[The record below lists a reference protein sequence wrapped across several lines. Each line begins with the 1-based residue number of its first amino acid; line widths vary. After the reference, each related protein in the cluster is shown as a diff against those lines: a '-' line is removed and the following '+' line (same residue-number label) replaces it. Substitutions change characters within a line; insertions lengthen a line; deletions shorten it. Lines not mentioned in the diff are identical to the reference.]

1 MAYFSHNRHKTEAMK
16 TKIRIHPFLPVSIFL
31 LALTVS
37 CEELLNTTGT
47 DEDVRER
54 IEGQWSCDE
63 TSEIYKSTAE
73 IYSVYISPDPD
84 DSTKVLIDN
93 FYELG
98 YDVSAVATVSG
109 RNLFIN
115 TQTVGDGYTVIGSG
129 TISSDYNKINW
140 SYSVEDGSGEVDDV
154 TATYTKL

>member
-1 MAYFSHNRHKTEAMK
+1 MK
-16 TKIRIHPFLPVSIFL
+16 AKIWINPVLVIGIFL
-31 LALTVS
+31 LAFATS
-37 CEELLNTTGT
+37 CEDLLNNSGSGL
-47 DEDVRER
+47 DVRAK

-73 IYSVYISPDPD
+73 IFSVYISSDED

-98 YDVSAVATVSG
+98 YDVSVVATVSN
-109 RNLFIN
+109 RNLYLDS
-115 TQTVGDGYTVIGSG
+115 QTVGNGYTIIGSG
-129 TISSDYNKINW
+129 TISSNYNEIQWN
-140 SYSVEDGSGEVDDV
+140 YSVEDGSGQVDNV

>member
-1 MAYFSHNRHKTEAMK
+1 MK

>member
-1 MAYFSHNRHKTEAMK
+1 MK
-16 TKIRIHPFLPVSIFL
+16 AKIRINPVFPVSILL
-31 LALTVS
+31 LAFTVS
-37 CEELLNTTGT
+37 CEELLNNLGD
-47 DEDVRER
+47 DEDVREK

-63 TSEIYKSTAE
+63 TSEIFKSTAE
-73 IYSVYISPDPD
+73 IFSVYISPHPH

-109 RNLFIN
+109 RNLYIS
-115 TQTVGDGYTVIGSG
+115 TQTVGDGYTILGSG
-129 TISSDYNKINW
+129 TISANYNEINW
-140 SYSVEDGSGEVDDV
+140 NYSVEDGSGETDNV

>member
-1 MAYFSHNRHKTEAMK
+1 MK
-16 TKIRIHPFLPVSIFL
+16 AKIRINPVFPISFL
-31 LALTVS
+31 LLAFTVS
-37 CEELLNTTGT
+37 CEELLNNLGS

-63 TSEIYKSTAE
+63 TSEIFKSTAE
-73 IYSVYISPDPD
+73 KFSVYISPHPD

-109 RNLFIN
+109 RNLYIS
-115 TQTVGDGYTVIGSG
+115 TQTVGDGYTILGSG
-129 TISSDYNKINW
+129 TISANYNEINW
-140 SYSVEDGSGEVDDV
+140 NYSVEDGSGETDNV